1 MGEKRDHWPLSHI
14 IYKNLPQ
21 MDIRPKG
28 KSEKKKQI
36 RDNIGYNLCNLSIV
50 RNFLDRNEK

>member
-1 MGEKRDHWPLSHI
+1 
-14 IYKNLPQ
+14 

-28 KSEKKKQI
+28 KSEKIKQI
-36 RDNIGYNLCNLSIV
+36 RDNIGYNLCHLSIV